1 MIDGTPPAPRDFAQ
15 GSRRQERPQSIPMII
30 RRIGLIG
37 RTYRHIERYAEILGV
52 LFKYGFDDLIHKA
65 KIEQYIDFGR
75 RVFGKG
81 DEKLTSLSTPE
92 RLRMALQELGPT
104 FIKLGQLLSTRTDLL
119 PPEFVEELVK
129 LRDEVPPFPFEE
141 ARKILRAE
149 LKAEPDECFGHI
161 DPKPIAA
168 ASIAQVHRGRLQDG
182 EDVAIKIQRH
192 GIRRI
197 IEVDLEILLHL
208 ATLMEKHIV
217 GWEIQRPTKVVEE
230 FGRAMGKEL
239 DFSFEAAN
247 MERFASQFLDESTV
261 YVPKVFREVST
272 DRVLTMEYVQGIKS
286 SAIAQ
291 LRAEGY
297 DLQLIAHRGADL
309 LMKQVFV
316 HGFFHGDPHPGNLLI
331 LPDNVI
337 CFLDLGNMGRLNR
350 EGRENIV
357 DLVMGIAKRD
367 PSALADA
374 LLRMTSWEEEPER
387 QNLEKDA
394 SEFIDRHFYR
404 PLKELNLGKLLN
416 QFFTTAVRHR
426 LRVHPD
432 FLLFV
437 KALSTIEGLGREL
450 DPDFDII
457 KQATPFVE
465 QVHKERFYPRRIVED
480 VLGSGSE
487 VMHLLRSLPR
497 DLQTLFRQ
505 ARKGKLKLELE
516 HRGLDPLLST
526 LERFGS
532 RLSFAVVLASLVI
545 GSSLIVHSG
554 IPPKW
559 HGIPLIGL
567 AGYLVAAVMGFWLL
581 ISILRRGKM

>member
-1 MIDGTPPAPRDFAQ
+1 
-15 GSRRQERPQSIPMII
+15 MII
-30 RRIGLIG
+30 RKIGLIG

-65 KIEQYIDFGR
+65 RIEQYLDFGR

-81 DEKLTSLSTPE
+81 DEKLKSLSTPE

-104 FIKLGQLLSTRTDLL
+104 FIKLGQLLSTRADLL
-119 PPEFVEELVK
+119 PPEFIDELVK
-129 LRDEVPPFPFEE
+129 LRDEIPPFPFEE
-141 ARKILRAE
+141 AERIMRVEFKGE
-149 LKAEPDECFGHI
+149 LNEFFQHI
-161 DPKPIAA
+161 DPKPVAA
-168 ASIAQVHRGRLQDG
+168 ASIAQVHRGRLLDG
-182 EDVAIKIQRH
+182 EDVAVKIQRP

-208 ATLMEKHIV
+208 VTLVEKHV
-217 GWEIQRPTKVVEE
+217 GGWEIQRPTKVVEE
-230 FGRAMGKEL
+230 FGRVMGKEL

-247 MERFASQFLDESTV
+247 MERFASQFLDEPTV
-261 YVPKVFREVST
+261 YVAKVYREAST
-272 DRVLTMEYVQGIKS
+272 DRVLTMDYVKGIKS
-286 SAIAQ
+286 SSIRQ

-297 DLQLIAHRGADL
+297 DLPLIADRGADL

-337 CFLDLGNMGRLNR
+337 CFLDLGNMGRLDR

-357 DLVMGIAKRD
+357 DLVMGIANRD

-374 LLRMTSWEEEPER
+374 LLRMTSWDEEPER
-387 QNLEKDA
+387 RSLEKDA

-404 PLKELNLGKLLN
+404 PLKELDVGKLLI
-416 QFFTTAVRHR
+416 QFFRVAARHR

-457 KQATPFVE
+457 KKAAPFVE
-465 QVHKERFYPRRIVED
+465 QLHKERFYPRRILED
-480 VLGSGSE
+480 VIGSSSE
-487 VMHLLRSLPR
+487 VVQLLRSLPR

-505 ARKGKLKLELE
+505 ARKGKLKLEFEHLGLE
-516 HRGLDPLLST
+516 PLLKT
-526 LERFGS
+526 LERFS
-532 RLSFAVVLASLVI
+532 NRLSFAVVLASLVI
-545 GSSLIVHSG
+545 GSSLIIHSG

-559 HGIPLIGL
+559 HEIPLIGL
-567 AGYLVAAVMGFWLL
+567 AGYLVAAIMGFWLL
-581 ISILRRGKM
+581 VSILRRGRM

>member
-1 MIDGTPPAPRDFAQ
+1 
-15 GSRRQERPQSIPMII
+15 MII
-30 RRIGLIG
+30 RKIGLIG
-37 RTYRHIERYAEILGV
+37 RTYRHIERYTEILGV

-65 KIEQYIDFGR
+65 RIEQYLDFGR

-81 DEKLTSLSTPE
+81 DEKLKSLSTPE

-104 FIKLGQLLSTRTDLL
+104 FIKLGQLLSTRADLL
-119 PPEFVEELVK
+119 PPEFIDELVK
-129 LRDEVPPFPFEE
+129 LRDEIPPFPFEE
-141 ARKILRAE
+141 AERIMRVEFKGE
-149 LKAEPDECFGHI
+149 LNEFFQHI
-161 DPKPIAA
+161 DPKPVAA
-168 ASIAQVHRGRLQDG
+168 ASIAQVHRGRLLDG
-182 EDVAIKIQRH
+182 EDVAVKIQRP

-208 ATLMEKHIV
+208 VTLVEKHV
-217 GWEIQRPTKVVEE
+217 GGWEIQRPTKVVEE
-230 FGRAMGKEL
+230 FGRVMGKEL

-247 MERFASQFLDESTV
+247 MERFASQFLDEPTV
-261 YVPKVFREVST
+261 YVAKVYREAST
-272 DRVLTMEYVQGIKS
+272 DRVLTMDYVKGIKS
-286 SAIAQ
+286 SSIRQ

-297 DLQLIAHRGADL
+297 DLPLIADRGADL

-337 CFLDLGNMGRLNR
+337 CFLDLGNMGRLDR

-357 DLVMGIAKRD
+357 DLVMGIANRD

-374 LLRMTSWEEEPER
+374 LLRMTSWDEEPER
-387 QNLEKDA
+387 RSLEKDA

-404 PLKELNLGKLLN
+404 PLKELDVGKLLI
-416 QFFTTAVRHR
+416 QFFRVAARHR

-457 KQATPFVE
+457 KKAAPFVE
-465 QVHKERFYPRRIVED
+465 QLHKERFYPRRILED
-480 VLGSGSE
+480 VIGSSSE
-487 VMHLLRSLPR
+487 VVQLLRSLPR

-505 ARKGKLKLELE
+505 ARKGKLKLEFEHLGLE
-516 HRGLDPLLST
+516 PLLKT
-526 LERFGS
+526 LERFS
-532 RLSFAVVLASLVI
+532 NRLSFAVVLASLVI
-545 GSSLIVHSG
+545 GSSLIIHSG

-559 HGIPLIGL
+559 HEIPLIGL
-567 AGYLVAAVMGFWLL
+567 AGYLVAAIMGFWLL
-581 ISILRRGKM
+581 VSILRRGRM

>member
-1 MIDGTPPAPRDFAQ
+1 
-15 GSRRQERPQSIPMII
+15 MII
-30 RRIGLIG
+30 RKIGLIG

-65 KIEQYIDFGR
+65 KIEQYLDFGR

-81 DEKLTSLSTPE
+81 DEKLKSFSTPE
-92 RLRMALQELGPT
+92 RIRMALQELGPT
-104 FIKLGQLLSTRTDLL
+104 FIKLGQLLSTRADLL
-119 PPEFVEELVK
+119 PPEFIDELVK
-129 LRDEVPPFPFEE
+129 LRDEIPPFPFEE
-141 ARKILRAE
+141 AEKIMRVE
-149 LKAEPDECFGHI
+149 LKGDLNEFFQHI
-161 DPKPIAA
+161 DPKPVAA
-168 ASIAQVHRGRLQDG
+168 ASIAQVHRGRLLDG
-182 EDVAIKIQRH
+182 EDVAIKIQRP

-208 ATLMEKHIV
+208 VTLMEKHV
-217 GWEIQRPTKVVEE
+217 GGWEIQRPTKVVEE

-247 MERFASQFLDESTV
+247 MERFASQFLDEPTV
-261 YVPKVFREVST
+261 YVAKVYREASS
-272 DRVLTMEYVQGIKS
+272 DRVLTMDYVKGIKS
-286 SAIAQ
+286 SSIQQ
-291 LRAEGY
+291 LSAEGY
-297 DLQLIAHRGADL
+297 DLPLIADRGADL

-337 CFLDLGNMGRLNR
+337 CFLDLGNMGRLDR

-357 DLVMGIAKRD
+357 DLVMGIANRD

-374 LLRMTSWEEEPER
+374 LVRMTSWDEEPER
-387 QNLEKDA
+387 RSLENDA

-404 PLKELNLGKLLN
+404 PMKELNVGKLLS
-416 QFFTTAVRHR
+416 QFFRIASRHR
-426 LRVHPD
+426 LRVHTD

-437 KALSTIEGLGREL
+437 KALSTIEGLGRAL
-450 DPDFDII
+450 DPDFDVI
-457 KQATPFVE
+457 KKAAPFVE
-465 QVHKERFYPRRIVED
+465 QLHKERFYPRRILED
-480 VLGSGSE
+480 VIGSSSE
-487 VMHLLRSLPR
+487 VVQLLRSLPR

-505 ARKGKLKLELE
+505 ARKGKLKLEFE
-516 HRGLDPLLST
+516 HFGLDPLLNT
-526 LERFGS
+526 LERFSS

-545 GSSLIVHSG
+545 GSSLIIHSG

-559 HGIPLIGL
+559 HDIPLIGL

-581 ISILRRGKM
+581 ISILRRGRM

>member
-1 MIDGTPPAPRDFAQ
+1 
-15 GSRRQERPQSIPMII
+15 MII
-30 RRIGLIG
+30 RKIGLIG

-65 KIEQYIDFGR
+65 KIEQYLDFGR

-81 DEKLTSLSTPE
+81 DEKLKSFSTPE
-92 RLRMALQELGPT
+92 RIRMALQELGPT
-104 FIKLGQLLSTRTDLL
+104 FIKLGQLLSTRADLL
-119 PPEFVEELVK
+119 PPEFIDELVK
-129 LRDEVPPFPFEE
+129 LRDEIPPFPFEE
-141 ARKILRAE
+141 AEKIMRVE
-149 LKAEPDECFGHI
+149 LKGDLNEFFQHI
-161 DPKPIAA
+161 DPKPVAA
-168 ASIAQVHRGRLQDG
+168 ASIAQVHRGRLLDG
-182 EDVAIKIQRH
+182 EDVAIKIQRP

-208 ATLMEKHIV
+208 VTLMEKHV
-217 GWEIQRPTKVVEE
+217 GGWEIQRPTKVVEE

-247 MERFASQFLDESTV
+247 MERFASQFLDEPTV
-261 YVPKVFREVST
+261 YVAKVYREASS
-272 DRVLTMEYVQGIKS
+272 DRVLTMDYVKGIKS
-286 SAIAQ
+286 SSIQQ

-297 DLQLIAHRGADL
+297 DLPLIADRGADL

-337 CFLDLGNMGRLNR
+337 CFLDLGNMGRLDR

-357 DLVMGIAKRD
+357 DLVMGIANRD

-374 LLRMTSWEEEPER
+374 LVRMTSWDEEPER
-387 QNLEKDA
+387 RSLENDA

-404 PLKELNLGKLLN
+404 PMKELNVGKLLS
-416 QFFTTAVRHR
+416 QFFRIASRHR
-426 LRVHPD
+426 LRVHTD

-437 KALSTIEGLGREL
+437 KALSTIEGLGRAL
-450 DPDFDII
+450 DPDFDVI
-457 KQATPFVE
+457 KKAAPFVE
-465 QVHKERFYPRRIVED
+465 QLHKERFYPRRILED
-480 VLGSGSE
+480 VIGSSSE
-487 VMHLLRSLPR
+487 VVQLLRSLPR
-497 DLQTLFRQ
+497 DVQTLFRQ
-505 ARKGKLKLELE
+505 ARKGKLKLEFE
-516 HRGLDPLLST
+516 HFGLDPLLNT
-526 LERFGS
+526 LERFSS

-545 GSSLIVHSG
+545 GSSLIIHSG

-559 HGIPLIGL
+559 HDIPLIGL

-581 ISILRRGKM
+581 ISIMRRGRM

>member
-1 MIDGTPPAPRDFAQ
+1 
-15 GSRRQERPQSIPMII
+15 MII
-30 RRIGLIG
+30 RKIGLIG

-65 KIEQYIDFGR
+65 KIEQYLDFGR

-81 DEKLTSLSTPE
+81 DEKLKSFSTPE
-92 RLRMALQELGPT
+92 RIRMALQELGPT
-104 FIKLGQLLSTRTDLL
+104 FIKLGQLLSTRADLL
-119 PPEFVEELVK
+119 PPEFIDELVK
-129 LRDEVPPFPFEE
+129 LRDEIPPFPFEE
-141 ARKILRAE
+141 AEKIMRVE
-149 LKAEPDECFGHI
+149 LKGDLNEFFQHI
-161 DPKPIAA
+161 DPKPVAA
-168 ASIAQVHRGRLQDG
+168 ASIAQVHRGRLLDG
-182 EDVAIKIQRH
+182 EDVAIKIQRP

-208 ATLMEKHIV
+208 VTLMEKHV
-217 GWEIQRPTKVVEE
+217 GGWEIQRPTKVVEE

-247 MERFASQFLDESTV
+247 MERFASQFLDEPTV
-261 YVPKVFREVST
+261 YVAKVYREASS
-272 DRVLTMEYVQGIKS
+272 DRVLTMDYVKGIKS
-286 SAIAQ
+286 SSIQQ

-297 DLQLIAHRGADL
+297 DLPLIADRGADL

-337 CFLDLGNMGRLNR
+337 CFLDLGNMGRLDR

-357 DLVMGIAKRD
+357 DLVMGIANRD

-374 LLRMTSWEEEPER
+374 LVRMTSWDEEPER
-387 QNLEKDA
+387 RSLENDA

-404 PLKELNLGKLLN
+404 PMKELNVGKLLS
-416 QFFTTAVRHR
+416 QFFRIASRHR
-426 LRVHPD
+426 LRVHTD

-437 KALSTIEGLGREL
+437 KALSTIEGLGRAL
-450 DPDFDII
+450 DPDFDVI
-457 KQATPFVE
+457 KKAAPFVE
-465 QVHKERFYPRRIVED
+465 QLHKERFYPRRILED
-480 VLGSGSE
+480 VIGSSSE
-487 VMHLLRSLPR
+487 VVQLLRSLPR

-505 ARKGKLKLELE
+505 ARKGKLKLEFE
-516 HRGLDPLLST
+516 HFGLDPLLNT
-526 LERFGS
+526 LERFSS

-545 GSSLIVHSG
+545 GSSLIIHSG

-559 HGIPLIGL
+559 HDIPLIGL

-581 ISILRRGKM
+581 ISILRRGRM

>member
-1 MIDGTPPAPRDFAQ
+1 
-15 GSRRQERPQSIPMII
+15 MII
-30 RRIGLIG
+30 RKIGLIG

-65 KIEQYIDFGR
+65 KIEQYLDFGR

-81 DEKLTSLSTPE
+81 DEKLKSFSTPE
-92 RLRMALQELGPT
+92 RIRMALQELGPT
-104 FIKLGQLLSTRTDLL
+104 FIKLGQLLSTRADLL
-119 PPEFVEELVK
+119 PPEFIDELVK
-129 LRDEVPPFPFEE
+129 LRDEIPPFPFEE
-141 ARKILRAE
+141 AEKIMRVE
-149 LKAEPDECFGHI
+149 LKGDLNEFFQHI
-161 DPKPIAA
+161 DPKPVAA
-168 ASIAQVHRGRLQDG
+168 ASIAQVHRGRLLDG
-182 EDVAIKIQRH
+182 EDVAIKIQRP

-208 ATLMEKHIV
+208 VTLMEKHV
-217 GWEIQRPTKVVEE
+217 GGWEIQRPTKVVEE

-247 MERFASQFLDESTV
+247 MERFASQFLDEPTV
-261 YVPKVFREVST
+261 YVAKVYREASS
-272 DRVLTMEYVQGIKS
+272 DRVLTMDYVKGIKS
-286 SAIAQ
+286 SSIQQ

-297 DLQLIAHRGADL
+297 DLPLIADRGADL

-337 CFLDLGNMGRLNR
+337 CFLDLGNMGRLDR

-357 DLVMGIAKRD
+357 DLVMGIANRD

-374 LLRMTSWEEEPER
+374 LVRMTSWDEEPER
-387 QNLEKDA
+387 RSLENDA

-404 PLKELNLGKLLN
+404 PMKELNVGKLLS
-416 QFFTTAVRHR
+416 QFFRIASRHR
-426 LRVHPD
+426 LRVHTD

-437 KALSTIEGLGREL
+437 KALSTIEGLGRAL
-450 DPDFDII
+450 DPDFDVI
-457 KQATPFVE
+457 KKAAPFVE
-465 QVHKERFYPRRIVED
+465 QLHKERFYPRRILED
-480 VLGSGSE
+480 VIGSSSE
-487 VMHLLRSLPR
+487 VVQLLRSLPR

-505 ARKGKLKLELE
+505 ARKGKLKLEFE
-516 HRGLDPLLST
+516 HFGLDPLLNT
-526 LERFGS
+526 LERFSS

-545 GSSLIVHSG
+545 GSSLIIHSG

-559 HGIPLIGL
+559 HDIPLIGL